1 MIDSNARLCFI
12 GGGNMASALIGGLL
26 QSQRQTASLDA
37 PDAPSGA
44 ISGNTKMAHPFAP
57 HGLSVIETSPTQR
70 NRLLAS
76 FGVHAHESVAAG
88 AAAGALQADAIILT
102 VKPDQLRD
110 VALSIAPYCHNDRLV
125 VSVAAGVR
133 ATDLAGWLGGHQR
146 IIRAMPNTP
155 ALVGAGITGLIA
167 LQGVPQTDRQL
178 ADAILCAV
186 GSTLWFDDER
196 QLDAVTA
203 LSGSGPAYVFH
214 FMEAMLAAAAQLG
227 LTEEQARTLT
237 LATFSGAAALAQQS
251 GEAPAVLR
259 QRVTSPG
266 GTTAAALGVMA
277 EQGVAQGI
285 MAGIVAAQRRS
296 QELGDLIA
304 QPPAPPH

>member
-1 MIDSNARLCFI
+1 MGLQACEHNA
-12 GGGNMASALIGGLL
+12 
-26 QSQRQTASLDA
+26 DA
-37 PDAPSGA
+37 
-44 ISGNTKMAHPFAP
+44 
-57 HGLSVIETSPTQR
+57 V
-70 NRLLAS
+70 
-76 FGVHAHESVAAG
+76 AG
-88 AAAGALQADAIILT
+88 AAIVVLAVKPQQMRGACADISAAMGEQPALVISIAAGIETRSLQA
-102 VKPDQLRD
+102 
-110 VALSIAPYCHNDRLV
+110 
-125 VSVAAGVR
+125 
-133 ATDLAGWLGGHQR
+133 WLGPR
-146 IIRAMPNTP
+146 VPIVRCMPNTP

-167 LQGVPQTDRQL
+167 LHEVPQADRQL

-251 GEAPAVLR
+251 SEAPAVLR

-285 MAGIVAAQRRS
+285 MAGIVAAHRRS